1 MRNRSKDR
9 AKKMDERTFMKM
21 FRPEEI
27 AVYRIDGKEEKVISA
42 AGLRRVL
49 PLIGTQEADAFL
61 VAINHRTPAR

>member
-9 AKKMDERTFMKM
+9 AKKMDEKTFMEM

-61 VAINHRTPAR
+61 AAINQHTPAR